1 MKWIS
6 VKDSVPEKGSFLAYW
21 ENQPPLMLV
30 CFVNAHKMY
39 IISGSNNDSC
49 GHGKQTKFS
58 HWMPL
63 PEPPTTKIENK

>member
-49 GHGKQTKFS
+49 GHGKQTKF
-58 HWMPL
+58 
-63 PEPPTTKIENK
+63 